1 MDDGLPEVLI
11 VHGQLPVFGF
21 VLGVEVGV
29 KVEQIPVSVGGIGT
43 GGVNQI
49 LGVGVSHHGG
59 QQVGGD
65 IRLINLAR
73 LIHGGGDG
81 GSLGVVGH
89 LDGIQEHI
97 VLIPVGGVLGQNAL
111 LLRLV
116 GGQDERAA
124 VQQGAVVGAELA
136 AAFSQEG
143 TVHGHIG
150 AEGNHGQEVG
160 AGGFQRE
167 LQGVVVHSLDADV
180 VNGSLGDFLQDFL
193 LAVLV
198 GDELHGVAIFIG
210 AVGGIGQSHLVGGP
224 VVVGVGTRDDA
235 AHGIEGVGVVVGITG
250 VVGGRNPVIGG
261 DGGNNIAVLIDPVH
275 TLTDVEGPDGSVLIL
290 LPAGSQSRLYIAVG
304 VVFHQAIHHVGG
316 DVQLVGLAGD
326 QIVQRSDFGGVQRS
340 VNRIL
345 GHGSRSGGGAGC
357 RCAVGGAGF
366 AAAGCQRED
375 HGQSQGE
382 GEKSFHG
389 LHSDH
394 SFLVLC
400 FDKRAGRKAAGGRP
414 PNALFTRCFFLNIS
428 AKTTPG
434 DSL

>member
-1 MDDGLPEVLI
+1 MD
-11 VHGQLPVFGF
+11 
-21 VLGVEVGV
+21 
-29 KVEQIPVSVGGIGT
+29 
-43 GGVNQI
+43 QI

-59 QQVGGD
+59 QQVGGN
-65 IRLINLAR
+65 IRLIDLAG
-73 LIHGGGDG
+73 LVHGGGDG
-81 GSLGVVGH
+81 GGFRVVGH
-89 LDGIQEHI
+89 LDGIQEYV
-97 VLIPVGGVLGQNAL
+97 VLIPIGGVLGQNTL
-111 LLRLV
+111 LLGLI
-116 GGQDERAA
+116 GGQDECAA

-136 AAFSQEG
+136 AALSKEG
-143 TVHGHIG
+143 AVHGHIG

-160 AGGFQRE
+160 AGGLQGE
-167 LQGVVVHSLDADV
+167 LQSIFVQRLDADI
-180 VNGSLGDFLQDFL
+180 VNGSLGDFFQNFL

-210 AVGGIGQSHLVGGP
+210 AIGGIGQSHLVGGP
-224 VVVGVGTRDDA
+224 VVVGIGARDDA

-261 DGGNNIAVLIDPVH
+261 DGGNNLAVLIDPVH
-275 TLTDVEGPDGSVLIL
+275 TLTDVEGPDGGVLIL

-316 DVQLVGLAGD
+316 DGQLVGLAGD
-326 QIVQRSDFGGVQRS
+326 QIVQRSDFGSVQRS
-340 VNRIL
+340 VNRVL
-345 GHGSRSGGGAGC
+345 GHGGRSGGGAGC

-394 SFLVLC
+394 SFLNFCFEKQSVRAIPEAIFSDASSTASVLKQRRGTAYKMADAILQETVGV
-400 FDKRAGRKAAGGRP
+400 FASK
-414 PNALFTRCFFLNIS
+414 
-428 AKTTPG
+428 
-434 DSL
+434 